1 MTPDRKLQAGAVT
14 AVVVTH
20 NSARHM
26 EELAQALSTGSVV
39 PTRMLAVDNLS
50 NDETVQ
56 RAEDAGFEVIETGDN
71 RGFGA
76 GCNVA
81 LRALDTE
88 LVLFCNPDVRPSH
101 GALECL
107 LAALAKAPTAAVAG
121 AALDGDTR
129 PRRFSRITTNIAG
142 FFSDDALDLLRR
154 LRGGRA
160 SEDGE
165 DRPMAGE
172 DHLVVDYAVGACILC
187 RVAPLLSVEGFDEDF
202 FLYFEEED
210 LSRRLAQQGWQTLLV
225 PRARV
230 AHEQRGS
237 SEGNGAA
244 LMAAFFTHSMY
255 LYYRKHCSRRYAE
268 LARLVI
274 ALCVTGDRVYRAI
287 ARQPQRYG
295 RMAATAPFRRAESIR
310 R

>member
-1 MTPDRKLQAGAVT
+1 MSSDGNLRPGAVT
-14 AVVVTH
+14 TVVVTH

-26 EELAQALSTGSVV
+26 QALAQALATGSVA

-50 NDETVQ
+50 SDDTVR
-56 RAEDAGFEVIETGDN
+56 RAQDAGFELIETGEN

-76 GCNVA
+76 GCNAA

-101 GALECL
+101 TALERL
-107 LAALAKAPTAAVAG
+107 LASLSDAPSAAIAG

-129 PRRFSRITTNIAG
+129 PRRFSRIATNVAG
-142 FFSDDALDLLRR
+142 FLSSEALDRVRR
-154 LRGGRA
+154 ISGMPP
-160 SEDGE
+160 SEPGE
-165 DRPMAGE
+165 DRLADGE
-172 DHLVVDYAVGACILC
+172 DHLVVDYAVGAFILC

-210 LSRRLAQQGWQTLLV
+210 LSLRLAQRGWQTLFV

-230 AHEQRGS
+230 SHEQRGS
-237 SEGNGAA
+237 SEGHGAS

-255 LYYRKHCSRRYAE
+255 LYYRKHRSRRYAE
-268 LARLVI
+268 LARLVV
-274 ALCVTGDRVYRAI
+274 ALCVTGDRAYRAVT
-287 ARQPQRYG
+287 RQPQRYG
-295 RMAATAPFRRAESIR
+295 RRAATAPFRSVESIR